1 MLISVI
7 ICTKDRADDLQR
19 TLKSLGDVRVP
30 EGCTCELLVV
40 DNNSHD
46 HTAAVIAKA
55 ELPQMTVRYVAE
67 KNIGLSYAR
76 NRGLAEGRGE
86 ILVMTDDDLRFHP
99 EWLGDLTGPLRRGEA
114 ELATG
119 IMRLA
124 PHLEREWM
132 KPMHFIWLAAPTM
145 DSSFSGS
152 PELIGANMAVSRQ
165 VLSRVPRFDPELGR
179 GAYGFGDDTLFGY
192 QAERAGYGIC
202 VVPLGTEHHFLP
214 DRLTRANFLR
224 HAEKLGKTGAYLAY
238 HWEHRPLPT
247 ARVNFYRKLLQ
258 IAAWRRLHPSDVQKF
273 EGMHPSEM
281 HHLRSLHLYGQTLIE
296 RRRPRNYEQ
305 YGLVKK
311 PGVITQEIE
320 KE

>member
-7 ICTKDRADDLQR
+7 ICTKDRADDLQQ

-30 EGCTCELLVV
+30 EGCTCELLIV

-55 ELPQMTVRYVAE
+55 VLPQMTVRPFVE
-67 KNIGLSYAR
+67 KNIGQGRAR
-76 NRGLAEGRGE
+76 NRGLSEAHGE
-86 ILVMTDDDLRFHP
+86 ILVFTDDDLRFHT
-99 EWLGDLTGPLRRGEA
+99 EWLGDLTGPLRRREA

-124 PHLEREWM
+124 PHLERDWM
-132 KPMHFIWLAAPTM
+132 KPMHFVWLAAPTL

-152 PELIGANMAVSRQ
+152 PELIGANMALSRQ
-165 VLSRVPRFDPELGR
+165 VLSRVPRFDPELGP

-192 QAERAGYGIC
+192 QAERAGYAIRA
-202 VVPLGTEHHFLP
+202 VSLSTEHHFLP
-214 DRLTRANFLR
+214 DRLTRGSFLR
-224 HAEKLGKTGAYLAY
+224 HAEKLGRTGAYLAY
-238 HWEHRPLPT
+238 HWEHRPMLA
-247 ARVNFYRKLLQ
+247 ARANFYRKLLQ
-258 IAAWRRLHPSDVQKF
+258 IAAWRKSHPSDIRNP

-296 RRRPRNYEQ
+296 QRRPRSYEQ

-311 PGVITQEIE
+311 PNVIT
-320 KE
+320 